1 MLRFMYHC
9 HFDTY
14 VVHCQVNE
22 IRDMIEKIAVNVDD
36 VKKKQSTILSA
47 PHTDDS
53 QSFFVFLYTFYKV
66 I

>member
-1 MLRFMYHC
+1 M
-9 HFDTY
+9 
-14 VVHCQVNE
+14 NE
-22 IRDMIEKIAVNVDD
+22 IRDMIDKIAANVDD

-53 QSFFVFLYTFYKV
+53 KCWLITSIGDLGYQGFL